1 MQKIAYITW
10 SVEGRMSNDRNVD
23 FVLRT
28 VEKRDIRFVR
38 LWFTD
43 VLGNLKSFSISPAE
57 LEEAFEEGIGFDG
70 SSVAGFVPQE
80 ESDMLAF
87 PDAETFQIL
96 PWRPSDSGVARIFCD
111 VRTPS
116 GKPFGGDPRSCLKR
130 VVQEADAKG
139 FVPNVGPKLEYFYF
153 GNSEEPVP
161 VDEAG
166 YFDLTPYDSA
176 HDLRRTTTLML
187 EKMSI
192 PVQYSY
198 HSNAPSQNGIDLRY
212 CEAVDSAD
220 SIMTA
225 RLVIKQVANEQDL
238 FASFMPKPLA
248 GCSGSGMFLCE
259 SLFDHNGENLFW
271 GTENYHLSTL
281 AHHYIAGILRYAP
294 EFTLVTNPTVN
305 SYKRLVPNGEVP
317 VYTTWGR
324 INRSAL
330 VRIPAHKPGK
340 HLSARI
346 ELRNPDPTANPYLTL
361 AATVAAGLKG
371 IEDELP
377 LPVEYTGK
385 DVTDAHMVAM
395 GRKHLPRT
403 LGEAIDAFEESKLMR
418 EVLGDHICDFLVSE
432 KRREWNDYCTSI
444 TDWEKRHYYA
454 GF

>member
-1 MQKIAYITW
+1 
-10 SVEGRMSNDRNVD
+10 MSNDMNID

-43 VLGNLKSFSISPAE
+43 VLGNLKSFSICPAE

-96 PWRPSDSGVARIFCD
+96 PWRPSSGGVARIFCD
-111 VRTPS
+111 VHTPDGS
-116 GKPFGGDPRSCLKR
+116 SFLGDPRSCLKR
-130 VVQEADAKG
+130 IVRAADAQG
-139 FVPNVGPKLEYFYF
+139 FVPNIGPKIEYFYF
-153 GNSEEPVP
+153 GDAREPVP

-176 HDLRRTTTLML
+176 RDIRRSTTLTL

-192 PVQYSY
+192 SVQSSY
-198 HSNAPSQNGIDLRY
+198 HSNAPSQNGIELRH
-212 CEAVDSAD
+212 CEAVSCAD
-220 SIMTA
+220 NIMTA
-225 RLVIKQVANEQDL
+225 RLVIKQEANEQGL
-238 FASFMPKPLA
+238 FASFMPKPLG
-248 GCSGSGMFLCE
+248 GCSGSGMFLCQ
-259 SLFDHNGENLFW
+259 SLFDHNGNNLFW
-271 GTENYHLSTL
+271 GTENYHLSEV

-305 SYKRLVPNGEVP
+305 SYKRLLPNGEVP

-340 HLSARI
+340 HHSARI
-346 ELRNPDPTANPYLTL
+346 ELRNPDPAANPYLTL
-361 AATVAAGLKG
+361 AVTIAAGLKG

-403 LGEAIDAFEESKLMR
+403 LGEAIEAFDESELMR
-418 EVLGDHICDFLVSE
+418 GALGDHICDFLLSE
-432 KRREWNDYCTSI
+432 KRAEWNDYCTTI